1 MVDLGTPR
9 GWLPRLLAP
18 IAFFA
23 AATVLILLVQNALS
37 SDDGPTGPTATQSV
51 LPTTTTDGGNDP
63 DASETGTGEQ
73 RRRYYRVRSG
83 DLLETI
89 AAEFN
94 TSVERLLEL
103 NPGID
108 PQALTVGE
116 RIRVR

>member
-1 MVDLGTPR
+1 VVDLGTPR

-37 SDDGPTGPTATQSV
+37 SDDGPTSPTTTQST
-51 LPTTTTDGGNDP
+51 PPTTTDGGNEP
-63 DASETGTGEQ
+63 DTSETGTGEQ

>member
-1 MVDLGTPR
+1 MVDSLR
-9 GWLPRLLAP
+9 EWFPRLLAP
-18 IAFFA
+18 IAFFV

-37 SDDGPTGPTATQSV
+37 SGDGSSTPPPTQSAAGPTTSGSETA
-51 LPTTTTDGGNDP
+51 PGGTTTEP
-63 DASETGTGEQ
+63 R
-73 RRRYYRVRSG
+73 RRRYYKVKEG

-94 TSVERLLEL
+94 TSVEQLVEL

-108 PQALTVGE
+108 PQALTVGQ